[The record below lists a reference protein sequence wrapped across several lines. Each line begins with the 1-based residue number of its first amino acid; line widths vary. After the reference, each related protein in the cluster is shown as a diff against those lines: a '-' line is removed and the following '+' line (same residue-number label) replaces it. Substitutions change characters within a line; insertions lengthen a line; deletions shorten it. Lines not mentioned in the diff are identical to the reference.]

1 MKIMIEYNDD
11 GSNIRVHHE
20 PFSWPNLK
28 NTLMILELAKAK
40 IIIRILDEEAKTEKR
55 G

>member
-1 MKIMIEYNDD
+1 MKIMIECNDD
-11 GSNIRVHHE
+11 GSNIIVRHE

-28 NTLMILELAKAK
+28 NTLTILELAKAK
-40 IIIRILDEEAKTEKR
+40 IIIRILDEEAKIEKK